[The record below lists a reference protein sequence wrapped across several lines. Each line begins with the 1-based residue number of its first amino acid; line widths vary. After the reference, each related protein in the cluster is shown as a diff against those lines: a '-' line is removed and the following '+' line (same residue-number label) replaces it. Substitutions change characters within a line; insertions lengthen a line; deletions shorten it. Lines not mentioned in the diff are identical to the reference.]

1 MKICTKSLADS
12 ASSLYGMTV
21 EIAPDTAYNLSKLT
35 ISQLTF
41 YQGGQDLDKEKQL
54 HFQIHRT
61 SRLIKRYIDS
71 THTKSYIDNV
81 TGNHG
86 YIIGFIYENRDRD
99 IFQRDIE
106 KEFNLRGSTVTNMLN
121 LMEKNGL
128 IERKSVDGDRRLKK
142 IVLTEKALEIQ
153 QLVIRDFEKLEK
165 TVSKG
170 IDPKD
175 IEVFFSVLN
184 QINTNIKEVSEHD

>member
-1 MKICTKSLADS
+1 MI
-12 ASSLYGMTV
+12 
-21 EIAPDTAYNLSKLT
+21 
-35 ISQLTF
+35 
-41 YQGGQDLDKEKQL
+41 
-54 HFQIHRT
+54 HFQLHRT
-61 SRLIKRYIDS
+61 SRLIKRYIDN
-71 THTKSYIDNV
+71 THAKSYIDNV

-142 IVLTEKALEIQ
+142 IALTDKAMEIQ
-153 QLVIRDFEKLEK
+153 QLVINDFEKLEK
-165 TVSKG
+165 TISKG
-170 IDPKD
+170 IDKKD
-175 IEVFFSVLN
+175 VEVFFSVLDK
-184 QINTNIKEVSEHD
+184 INSNIKEESVDD

>member
-1 MKICTKSLADS
+1 M
-12 ASSLYGMTV
+12 
-21 EIAPDTAYNLSKLT
+21 E
-35 ISQLTF
+35 
-41 YQGGQDLDKEKQL
+41 KEKQL

-61 SRLIKRYIDS
+61 SRLIKRYIDN
-71 THTKSYIDNV
+71 THTKAYIDNM

-86 YIIGFIYENRDRD
+86 YILGFVYENRDRD

-142 IVLTEKALEIQ
+142 IVLTQNACEIQ
-153 QLVIRDFEKLEK
+153 QHVLSDIERLEK
-165 TVSKG
+165 TITKG
-170 IDPKD
+170 IGKKD
-175 IEVFFSVLN
+175 IEVFFSVLDK
-184 QINTNIKEVSEHD
+184 INSNIKEESGHD

>member
-1 MKICTKSLADS
+1 M
-12 ASSLYGMTV
+12 
-21 EIAPDTAYNLSKLT
+21 E
-35 ISQLTF
+35 
-41 YQGGQDLDKEKQL
+41 KEKQI
-54 HFQIHRT
+54 HFQLHRT
-61 SRLIKRYIDS
+61 SRLIKRYIDN
-71 THTKSYIDNV
+71 THAKSYIDNV

-142 IVLTEKALEIQ
+142 IALTDKAMEIQ
-153 QLVIRDFEKLEK
+153 QLVINDFEKLEK
-165 TVSKG
+165 TISKG
-170 IDPKD
+170 IDKKD
-175 IEVFFSVLN
+175 VEVFFSVLDK
-184 QINTNIKEVSEHD
+184 INSNIKEESVDD

>member
-1 MKICTKSLADS
+1 M
-12 ASSLYGMTV
+12 
-21 EIAPDTAYNLSKLT
+21 E
-35 ISQLTF
+35 
-41 YQGGQDLDKEKQL
+41 KEKQI
-54 HFQIHRT
+54 HFQLHRT
-61 SRLIKRYIDS
+61 ARLIKRYL
-71 THTKSYIDNV
+71 DNSHNKTYMDNM

-128 IERKSVDGDRRLKK
+128 IERRSVDADKRLKR
-142 IVLTEKALEIQ
+142 IVLTDKAQKIQ
-153 QLVIRDFEKLEK
+153 QLVISDFERLEK
-165 TVSKG
+165 TVSRG

-175 IEVFFSVLN
+175 IEVFFSVLDK
-184 QINTNIKEVSEHD
+184 INANIKEETAYD

>member
-1 MKICTKSLADS
+1 MEKTKQ
-12 ASSLYGMTV
+12 M
-21 EIAPDTAYNLSKLT
+21 
-35 ISQLTF
+35 
-41 YQGGQDLDKEKQL
+41 

-61 SRLIKRYIDS
+61 SRLIKRYIDNS
-71 THTKSYIDNV
+71 HSKSYVDNV

-86 YIIGFIYENRDRD
+86 YIIGFIYENSDRD

-142 IVLTEKALEIQ
+142 IILTDKAVEIQ
-153 QLVIRDFEKLEK
+153 QLVISDFEQLEK
-165 TVSKG
+165 TISKG
-170 IDPKD
+170 IDKKD
-175 IEVFFSVLN
+175 IEVFFSVLDK
-184 QINTNIKEVSEHD
+184 INSNIEEESGND

>member
-1 MKICTKSLADS
+1 M
-12 ASSLYGMTV
+12 
-21 EIAPDTAYNLSKLT
+21 E
-35 ISQLTF
+35 
-41 YQGGQDLDKEKQL
+41 KEKVI
-54 HFQIHRT
+54 HFQLHRT
-61 SRLIKRYIDS
+61 SRLIKRYIDN
-71 THTKSYIDNV
+71 THAKSYIDNV

-142 IVLTEKALEIQ
+142 IALTDKAMEIQ
-153 QLVIRDFEKLEK
+153 QLVINDFEKLEK
-165 TVSKG
+165 TISKG
-170 IDPKD
+170 IDKKD
-175 IEVFFSVLN
+175 VEVFFSVLDK
-184 QINTNIKEVSEHD
+184 INSNIKEESVDD

>member
-1 MKICTKSLADS
+1 M
-12 ASSLYGMTV
+12 
-21 EIAPDTAYNLSKLT
+21 E
-35 ISQLTF
+35 
-41 YQGGQDLDKEKQL
+41 KEKQL

-61 SRLIKRYIDS
+61 SRLIKRYIDN
-71 THTKSYIDNV
+71 THTKAYIDNM

-86 YIIGFIYENRDRD
+86 YILGFVYENRDRD

-142 IVLTEKALEIQ
+142 IVLTENACEIQ
-153 QLVIRDFEKLEK
+153 QHVLSDIERLEE
-165 TVSKG
+165 TISKG
-170 IDPKD
+170 IDKKD
-175 IEVFFSVLN
+175 IEVFFSVLDK
-184 QINTNIKEVSEHD
+184 INSNIKEESEHD

>member
-1 MKICTKSLADS
+1 M
-12 ASSLYGMTV
+12 
-21 EIAPDTAYNLSKLT
+21 E
-35 ISQLTF
+35 
-41 YQGGQDLDKEKQL
+41 KEKQM

-61 SRLIKRYIDS
+61 SRLIKRYIDNS
-71 THTKSYIDNV
+71 HTKSYIDNV

-128 IERKSVDGDRRLKK
+128 IGRRSVDGDRRLKK
-142 IVLTEKALEIQ
+142 IVLTPKAVQVQ
-153 QLVIRDFEKLEK
+153 QRVISDFERLEE
-165 TVSKG
+165 TISKG
-170 IDPKD
+170 IDQKER
-175 IEVFFSVLN
+175 EVFFSVLN
-184 QINTNIKEVSEHD
+184 KINSNIKEESEND

>member
-1 MKICTKSLADS
+1 M
-12 ASSLYGMTV
+12 
-21 EIAPDTAYNLSKLT
+21 E
-35 ISQLTF
+35 
-41 YQGGQDLDKEKQL
+41 KEKQI
-54 HFQIHRT
+54 HFQLHRT
-61 SRLIKRYIDS
+61 SRLIKRYIDNS
-71 THTKSYIDNV
+71 HHKTYMDNM

-128 IERKSVDGDRRLKK
+128 IERRSVDADKRLKR
-142 IVLTEKALEIQ
+142 IVLTDKAQEIQ
-153 QLVIRDFEKLEK
+153 QLVISDFERLEK
-165 TVSKG
+165 TVSRG

-175 IEVFFSVLN
+175 IEVFFSVLDK
-184 QINTNIKEVSEHD
+184 INANIKEETAYD

>member
-1 MKICTKSLADS
+1 M
-12 ASSLYGMTV
+12 
-21 EIAPDTAYNLSKLT
+21 E
-35 ISQLTF
+35 
-41 YQGGQDLDKEKQL
+41 KEKQL

-61 SRLIKRYIDS
+61 SRLIKRYIDN
-71 THTKSYIDNV
+71 THTKAYIDNM

-86 YIIGFIYENRDRD
+86 YILGFVYENRDRD

-142 IVLTEKALEIQ
+142 IVLTENACEIQ
-153 QLVIRDFEKLEK
+153 QHILSDIERLEK
-165 TVSKG
+165 TITKG
-170 IDPKD
+170 IGKKD
-175 IEVFFSVLN
+175 IEVFFSVLDK
-184 QINTNIKEVSEHD
+184 INSNIKEESGHD

>member
-1 MKICTKSLADS
+1 M
-12 ASSLYGMTV
+12 
-21 EIAPDTAYNLSKLT
+21 E
-35 ISQLTF
+35 
-41 YQGGQDLDKEKQL
+41 KEKQL

-61 SRLIKRYIDS
+61 SRLIKRYIDN
-71 THTKSYIDNV
+71 THTKAYIDNM

-86 YIIGFIYENRDRD
+86 YILGFVYENRDRD

-142 IVLTEKALEIQ
+142 IVLTENACEIQ
-153 QLVIRDFEKLEK
+153 QHVLSDIERLEK
-165 TVSKG
+165 TITKG
-170 IDPKD
+170 IGKKD
-175 IEVFFSVLN
+175 IEVFFSVLDK
-184 QINTNIKEVSEHD
+184 INSNIKEESGHD